1 MAQSYAT
8 DRIAFIQACWHK
20 DITDQSRDSFLKE
33 MKAAGF
39 PESNIDFIEVP
50 GGLEIPL
57 QAQLMAKT
65 GNYSAIVATALI
77 VNGGIYRHEFVTTA
91 VIDGI
96 MRVMLDTEVP
106 VISAILTPINFHEH
120 DEHKTYFFNHFK
132 IKGKEAAEACL
143 KTIDNLKAVTPQKK
157 AA

>member
-1 MAQSYAT
+1 MAQSFAT

-65 GNYSAIVATALI
+65 GKYSAIVATALI

>member
-1 MAQSYAT
+1 MAQSFAT

-65 GNYSAIVATALI
+65 GKYSAIVATALI

-143 KTIDNLKAVTPQKK
+143 KTIDNLRQ
-157 AA
+157 

>member
-1 MAQSYAT
+1 MAQTYAS

-65 GNYSAIVATALI
+65 GKYSAIVATGLI

-106 VISAILTPINFHEH
+106 IISVILTPINFHEH
-120 DEHKTYFFNHFK
+120 DEHKTYFYNHFK
-132 IKGKEAAEACL
+132 VKGKEAAEACL
-143 KTIDNLKAVTPQKK
+143 KTIDNLKAIAPQRR